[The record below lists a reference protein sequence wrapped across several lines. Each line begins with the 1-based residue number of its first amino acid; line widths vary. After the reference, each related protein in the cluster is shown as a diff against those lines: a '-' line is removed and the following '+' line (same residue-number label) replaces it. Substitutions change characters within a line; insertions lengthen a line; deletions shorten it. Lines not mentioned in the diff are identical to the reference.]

1 VANDDGS
8 VIFYYCC
15 DNLLGLPTSLA
26 LSSLHRLR
34 SYFSR
39 VIPPAVWPETWS
51 ESDDRL
57 YTVLIRANPTA
68 ASLEIW
74 KRYVALPSVTMW
86 GCQEQPDHRELLGLD
101 LPPVHV
107 GQESSRAH
115 SIQKKNNSWIPR
127 GHFCHPIREPYV
139 RYTDTRSPSGAD
151 WYLRSSH
158 S

>member
-115 SIQKKNNSWIPR
+115 SIQKKTTLGFQEVTSVIQSENLTSVIPIQGPHR
-127 GHFCHPIREPYV
+127 APTGI
-139 RYTDTRSPSGAD
+139 
-151 WYLRSSH
+151 
-158 S
+158 